1 VSENETIVP
10 PPDMPRGWYVRLR
23 LLSLDV
29 MAGAL
34 GAGWMVTEWLGQE
47 MSWAFYVVLPL
58 AVWLIYTLD
67 HLLDARRLKEKA
79 STPRHQFHY
88 RYFKPLAVAVV
99 LLGLLCLGLALR
111 YLGQTGV
118 YFGLGMGGLVLLHLL
133 LVKVVGDKTSPW
145 LIKESGV
152 AMVYAAGV
160 WGLPALESEAWMRP
174 ELWVAF
180 GQFFLL
186 ALVNLL
192 EFSLYERAIDE
203 ADGHSSFVRAIGE
216 RGTRRLIYGLLV
228 LFVAGMIWF
237 VVGGNEGW
245 ILLQVVLGLM
255 AMVLLALVS
264 VPHWFGKAE
273 RYRSWGDGAFL
284 LPFIYP
290 LLAWLM

>member
-1 VSENETIVP
+1 MAENEPLIPLPVSQQ
-10 PPDMPRGWYVRLR
+10 GWYARMR

-34 GAGWMVTEWLGQE
+34 GGGWMVSLWLGHE
-47 MSWAFYVVLPL
+47 MNWAFYVVLPL

-88 RYFKPLAVAVV
+88 RHFKPLAVAVGV
-99 LLGLLCLGLALR
+99 LGVACLSLALLF
-111 YLGQTGV
+111 LGEQGV

-152 AMVYAAGV
+152 AMVYCAGI
-160 WGLPALESEAWMRP
+160 WGLPALETEAWTEP

-216 RGTRRLIYGLLV
+216 RGTRRLIYVLLA
-228 LFVAGMIWF
+228 LFAGGFIWF
-237 VVGGNEGW
+237 ASQATGEW
-245 ILLQVVLGLM
+245 LILQIVLGLM
-255 AMVLLALVS
+255 AAILLALVA
-264 VPHWFGKAE
+264 VPGWFGESE

>member
-1 VSENETIVP
+1 MPENEPLIAPTVLP
-10 PPDMPRGWYVRLR
+10 QGWYARLR

-34 GAGWMVTEWLGQE
+34 AGGWMVSSWLGHE
-47 MSWAFYVVLPL
+47 MIWAFYVVLPL

-67 HLLDARRLKEKA
+67 HLLDARRLKENA
-79 STPRHQFHY
+79 STPRHQFHF
-88 RYFKPLAVAVV
+88 RYFKPLAAAVA
-99 LLGLLCLGLALR
+99 LLGAVCLGLALLF
-111 YLGQTGV
+111 LGEQGV
-118 YFGLGMGGLVLLHLL
+118 YFGLGMGALVLLHLL

-152 AMVYAAGV
+152 ALVYCAGI
-160 WGLPALESEAWMRP
+160 WGLPALESGTWMQTDF
-174 ELWVAF
+174 WVAF

-192 EFSLYERAIDE
+192 EFSLYEHDIDE

-216 RGTRRLIYGLLV
+216 RGTRRLIYVLLV
-228 LFVAGMIWF
+228 LFGGGVLWF
-237 VVGGNEGW
+237 VSQASGEW
-245 ILLQVVLGLM
+245 LLLQLVFGLM
-255 AMVLLALVS
+255 AAVLLALVAAPS
-264 VPHWFGKAE
+264 WFGRAE

-284 LPFIYP
+284 LPFLYP